1 MAGLTSDGWERL
13 FEELD
18 LQAQLIA
25 TGMAAL
31 SAEQIKQISKRE
43 PRLMTKFDTRES
55 RPARLADVTV
65 LPLTNGTYVLVQG
78 DGYGDVPDATHLKR
92 WTARSMRRP
101 LLTLPWRGGPSS
113 ESQALDMAAATGLL
127 EDFLGESD
135 VRLTVR
141 GRLRAP
147 RFEFQFR
154 GEQRNV
160 PLVADGV
167 QVEVDSGF
175 EGEAIHLI
183 EAKLGTR
190 SNFHIRQLYYP
201 MRMWN
206 ALVPTK
212 RVTTVFLS
220 WSNRQFSLRS
230 FTFEPIG
237 DYHAIVPAS
246 SVDYVL
252 DEPKAI
258 PTLSDVLDST
268 KLGSLR
274 AGLPFPQ
281 ADDMRRVIDVIDAV
295 AAGCN
300 SRASIA
306 ARYGFDERQSDY
318 YANAGAFLE
327 LLVRDGASFALSPI
341 GHEFVG
347 ADLTGRYR
355 LLLQQMAA
363 SPVFRECMTEIADAQ
378 RYPSRH
384 EVAEVISRATG
395 LAGATPIRR
404 ATTVLSWLRW
414 AVEITE
420 SSVSATSNQTT

>member
-1 MAGLTSDGWERL
+1 MAGLTADGWQRL
-13 FEELD
+13 FEELG
-18 LQAQLIA
+18 LQTQLDD
-25 TGMAAL
+25 TGLARL
-31 SAEQIKQISKRE
+31 SAEQIKQITGRE

-55 RPARLADVTV
+55 RPAQLMGTTI
-65 LPLTNGTYVLVQG
+65 LPLTNGTYALLKG
-78 DGYGDVPDATHLKR
+78 DGYGDVPDATHVKQ
-92 WTARSMRRP
+92 WSIRSGGRP
-101 LLTLPWRGGPSS
+101 LLTLPWRVGPSS

-127 EDFLGESD
+127 EDFFGESEA
-135 VRLTVR
+135 RLTVR

-154 GEQRNV
+154 GEHREI

-206 ALVPTK
+206 LVVPSK

-220 WSNRQFSLRS
+220 WSNRRFSLRG
-230 FTFEPIG
+230 FAFEPIG
-237 DYHAIVPAS
+237 NYHALVPTS

-252 DEPKAI
+252 DEPRAI
-258 PTLSDVLDST
+258 PTLAEVLDST
-268 KLGSLR
+268 NLKQLPP
-274 AGLPFPQ
+274 GLPFPQ
-281 ADDMRRVIDVIDAV
+281 ADDVRRVIDVVDAV

-300 SRASIA
+300 SRTTIA

-318 YANAGAFLE
+318 YANAGAFLD
-327 LLVRDGASFALSPI
+327 LLVRTGATFTLSLV
-341 GHEFVG
+341 GQEFVG
-347 ADLTGRYR
+347 ADLTGRHR
-355 LLLQQMAA
+355 LLLRQMAT
-363 SPVFRECMTEIADAQ
+363 SPVFRECMAEVATAR
-378 RYPSRH
+378 RYPTRV
-384 EVAEVISRATG
+384 EVAELISRTTG
-395 LAGATPIRR
+395 LTGATPVRR

-420 SSVSATSNQTT
+420 SPISHPDG